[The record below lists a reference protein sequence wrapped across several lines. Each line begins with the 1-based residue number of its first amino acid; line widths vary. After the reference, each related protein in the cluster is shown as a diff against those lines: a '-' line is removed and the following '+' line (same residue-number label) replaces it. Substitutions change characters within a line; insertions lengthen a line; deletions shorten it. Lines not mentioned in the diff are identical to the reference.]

1 VICTGTGGAAAAVD
15 LASFSATPFR
25 DRVRIRWST
34 SFEIDNAG
42 FHIHRAASAEGER
55 RKVTDEMIVA
65 GGDEVKGAAYSYTDT
80 DVQSG
85 MTYYYWLEDVDLC
98 GKSTLH
104 GPVSARVG
112 SITPRPLMLSLSQN
126 EPNPFRAYTE
136 IRYAL
141 PVSCDVRLA
150 IYNLQ
155 GQQVRTLV
163 AGYEDAG
170 ERVVRWDGRDDDGA
184 QVAGGVYICRI
195 EAAGQVAMR
204 KLVFLD

>member
-1 VICTGTGGAAAAVD
+1 MV
-15 LASFSATPFR
+15 
-25 DRVRIRWST
+25 
-34 SFEIDNAG
+34 
-42 FHIHRAASAEGER
+42 
-55 RKVTDEMIVA
+55 VA

-112 SITPRPLMLSLSQN
+112 SITPRPVKLGLSQN
-126 EPNPFRAYTE
+126 EPNPFKAYTE

-141 PVSCDVRLA
+141 PVSCDVRLTV
-150 IYNLQ
+150 YNLQ
-155 GQQVRTLV
+155 GQQVRILV
-163 AGYEDAG
+163 TGYEDAG
-170 ERVVRWDGRDDDGA
+170 ERVVEWDGRDDAGA
-184 QVAGGVYICRI
+184 QVAGGVYICRM

-204 KLVFLD
+204 KLVFLN